1 MLRQVLLSAATIVIL
16 LAATALTA
24 SPAGASLFEGLGHL
38 PAGPSSSAAAVS
50 ADGSV
55 VVGNVPIAHPLEDGT
70 AYYTYE
76 AFRWTRSGGM
86 AGLGALAD
94 RNDCRATG
102 VSADGAVVVGTCMSV
117 GPGWTM
123 MNNEAFRWTQGTMTG
138 LGFPSGMSN
147 SSAVGVSGDG
157 QAVIIDNFN
166 FGTFGLSGSTWR
178 WSPTA
183 SWESLNVQGSARGVS
198 RDGHVIIGYYFPHFF
213 EEGEP
218 AYALRWTERDG
229 TLFLN
234 LLPGRNTAYAQD
246 VSDDGS
252 VVVGWDAYFPQRC
265 IDPPGQPGPD
275 QAFRWTEALGT
286 VGLGCLPGDNA
297 SEALAVSA
305 DGTIVVGWSGMH
317 ALMQG
322 LSNKHAF
329 IWTADDGM
337 RDLLE
342 VLRTDYAIDMAG
354 WTLTEAVDISADGR
368 TIVGNGFN
376 PEGHE
381 EAWVAVIPEPATL
394 ALVAAGLAVAATGRR
409 RAIHP

>member
-86 AGLGALAD
+86 AGLGALGD
-94 RNDCRATG
+94 RNESRATG

-117 GPGWTM
+117 GRGWAM
-123 MNNEAFRWTQGTMTG
+123 MNFEAFRWTQGTMTG

-157 QAVIIDNFN
+157 QAVIIDTV
-166 FGTFGLSGSTWR
+166 GTVGFSGSTWR
-178 WSPTA
+178 WSPT
-183 SWESLNVQGSARGVS
+183 SPWESLNVQGRASGVS
-198 RDGHVIIGYYFPHFF
+198 RDGHVIIGYNYTLTR
-213 EEGEP
+213 ETT
-218 AYALRWTERDG
+218 YALRWTERDG

-234 LLPGRNTAYAQD
+234 LLPGQNTAYAHD

-252 VVVGWDAYFPQRC
+252 VIVGRNALFPQSS
-265 IDPPGQPGPD
+265 IDPQGQPGPD

-297 SEALAVSA
+297 SDALAVSG

-317 ALMQG
+317 DLRY
-322 LSNKHAF
+322 KHAF

-342 VLRTDYAIDMAG
+342 VLCTDYAIDMAG

>member
-1 MLRQVLLSAATIVIL
+1 MVRHVLLSAATIVVL
-16 LAATALTA
+16 FAATALTA
-24 SPAGASLFEGLGHL
+24 SPADASLFEGLGHL
-38 PAGPSSSAAAVS
+38 PAGPSASAAAVS

-55 VVGNVPIAHPLEDGT
+55 VVGNALITHPLEDGT
-70 AYYTYE
+70 AYYTSE

-86 AGLGALAD
+86 AGLGALGD
-94 RNDCRATG
+94 RNESRATG
-102 VSADGAVVVGTCMSV
+102 VSADGAVVVGTCISV
-117 GPGWTM
+117 GPGWAM
-123 MNNEAFRWTQGTMTG
+123 MNFEAFRWTQGTMTG
-138 LGFPSGMSN
+138 LGFPSGQTTT
-147 SSAVGVSGDG
+147 SAVGVSGDG
-157 QAVIIDNFN
+157 QAVIIYN
-166 FGTFGLSGSTWR
+166 FGLPGSTWR
-178 WSPTA
+178 WSPTS
-183 SWESLNVQGSARGVS
+183 SWESLHVQGRATGVS
-198 RDGHVIIGYYFPHFF
+198 RDGHVIIGYNYFPQSFDT
-213 EEGEP
+213 GQP
-218 AYALRWTERDG
+218 TYASRWTERDG
-229 TLFLN
+229 TLFLD
-234 LLPGRNTAYAQD
+234 LLPGQNVAYAHD

-252 VVVGWDAYFPQRC
+252 VIVGRNALFPQSS
-265 IDPPGQPGPD
+265 IDPQGQPGPD

-297 SEALAVSA
+297 SDALAVSG

-317 ALMQG
+317 DLRY
-322 LSNKHAF
+322 KHAF

-342 VLRTDYAIDMAG
+342 VLCTDYAIDMAG